1 MISAGMACI
10 GFIGPAFF
18 DLAPPKYFAS
28 QPLVVERAGGAP
40 DSSASSMKFF
50 KPSTPV
56 LEKMAEQPKNSETSS
71 KGLTSDL
78 DVGGS
83 KRQTDP
89 PDIAKKRTD
98 IIQSD
103 DPVGGKMVQLSKPV
117 KPVTPSKNSKGS
129 KALNFR

>member
-1 MISAGMACI
+1 MLLAWHAS

-28 QPLVVERAGGAP
+28 QPIVVERAGGAP

-50 KPSTPV
+50 EPSKPV
-56 LEKMAEQPKNSETSS
+56 LKKMAEQSKNSETSR
-71 KGLTSDL
+71 KGLTIDL
-78 DVGGS
+78 DSGGP

-89 PDIAKKRTD
+89 PDIAKKRND

-103 DPVGGKMVQLSKPV
+103 DPVGGNMAQLSKPV
-117 KPVTPSKNSKGS
+117 KPVSPSKTSKGS
-129 KALNFR
+129 KTSRS